1 MKTRA
6 QVLVSGEVQGVF
18 FRHSTKREAERLS
31 LVGWVR
37 NNDDGSVE
45 ALAQG
50 PKNKLEEFV
59 AWCKKGPPAAEIERV
74 EVVWGSG
81 SGHFDNFNII

>member
-1 MKTRA
+1 MQIRLRIFG
-6 QVLVSGEVQGVF
+6 QVQGVF

-59 AWCKKGPPAAEIERV
+59 AWCKKGPPFAKVENV
-74 EVVWGSG
+74 EVDWQS
-81 SGHFDNFNII
+81 SEESFDAFDIL

>member
-1 MKTRA
+1 MQIRLRILG
-6 QVLVSGEVQGVF
+6 QVQGVF

-59 AWCKKGPPAAEIERV
+59 AWCKKGPPFAKVENV
-74 EVVWGSG
+74 EVDWQS
-81 SGHFDNFNII
+81 SEESFDAFDIL